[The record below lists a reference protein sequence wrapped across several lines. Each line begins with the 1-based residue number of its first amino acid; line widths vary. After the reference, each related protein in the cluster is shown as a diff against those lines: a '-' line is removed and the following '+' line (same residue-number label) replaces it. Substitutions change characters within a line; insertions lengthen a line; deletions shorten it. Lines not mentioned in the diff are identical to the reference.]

1 MDVERWATRVEVVG
15 AVCVG
20 VQAQLMARDDEAV
33 ALRAWKGEVVGVR
46 ESGVFISRAQAYK

>member
-1 MDVERWATRVEVVG
+1 MERWATRVEVVG